1 MIKFKKIIFSFLILI
16 FFTQNCYGDIQ
27 DFLYASVG
35 KKAITYSDIVNEIKV
50 ILIINNQSF
59 SEEKRKELESTAI
72 KTAIERNIKQI
83 EIEKYSDLS
92 FSNADVK
99 QQLEKLA
106 NQINMGLDDFK
117 KIFDV
122 NGIDIELLKNRIETE
137 LLWNSLIFKI
147 YKNSLTIDENEI
159 IEQISL
165 IKNKENVSEF
175 LLSEIIFNLVD
186 RDNFESEAKKIKEK
200 IKSEGFK
207 KVAMSLS
214 IAETAEKGGNLGWIS
229 ETVMADKFKS
239 VIFNTPV
246 GETSKPIL
254 LPNGVLI
261 FKVNDKRS
269 KKVEIDLEKVK
280 NELVNN
286 EKSKLLKMYSLSHYD
301 KLRRSISID
310 YYAIK

>member
-1 MIKFKKIIFSFLILI
+1 MIKFKKIIFGFLILI

-35 KKAITYSDIVNEIKV
+35 KKAITYSDIENEIKV

-72 KTAIERNIKQI
+72 KTAIERKIKQI

-186 RDNFESEAKKIKEK
+186 KDNFESEAKKIKEK

-246 GETSKPIL
+246 GETSIPIL

>member
-1 MIKFKKIIFSFLILI
+1 VIKFKKIIFSFLILI

-27 DFLYASVG
+27 DSLYASVG
-35 KKAITYSDIVNEIKV
+35 KKAITYSDIINEIKV

-72 KTAIERNIKQI
+72 KSAIQRNIKQI

-186 RDNFESEAKKIKEK
+186 RDNFESEAKKINEK

-229 ETVMADKFKS
+229 ETVMADEFKS